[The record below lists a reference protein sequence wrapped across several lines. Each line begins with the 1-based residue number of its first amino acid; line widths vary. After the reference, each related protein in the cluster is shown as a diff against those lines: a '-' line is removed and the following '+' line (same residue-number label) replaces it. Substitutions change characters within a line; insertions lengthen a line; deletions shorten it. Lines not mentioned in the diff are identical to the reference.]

1 MRRLLYKPPAIF
13 EEEIIEAKRS
23 ITSRQ
28 KLRLAI
34 VVDQPFWFDGRT
46 YTTNSPFLQELS
58 FSTCFDEVRLFVPVQ
73 YSEGRKGKF
82 GLDDSLNKNIIIHPL
97 PFFERSGDVYRQSL
111 KVIPGAIKVIWKCIH
126 EWDIGCVVDYHII
139 GIIFFYISKLFEKKL
154 FNYLRSDIIEEFKAH
169 DKEGKKAFSY
179 FLVNFLGFFARIR
192 AKSSLTV
199 VVGDELYSKYKQ
211 FGSDIFKF
219 YPTRV
224 YGKDILSKAEIKSHG
239 TNTNIKLLTVGRL
252 TPEKGLIYLLK
263 ALKIIRE
270 KRHKFVLSIVG
281 DGKLDKELRN
291 VACDLDLSDSVI
303 FRGCISSKSELL
315 VIYQDADIFLLP
327 SLTEGIPKTLYE
339 AMARGVPIIA
349 TSVGGVPN
357 IIKDS
362 ENGLLVPPAKP
373 EAMAEAIL
381 RLINDEELR
390 IKLIK
395 NGLETVREYTLEKQ
409 RVRIINILRTHFSI

>member
-1 MRRLLYKPPAIF
+1 MRRLWCLYKPPAIF
-13 EEEIIEAKRS
+13 EQE
-23 ITSRQ
+23 TMQ
-28 KLRLAI
+28 KLSLAI

-73 YSEGRKGKF
+73 YSEGRKGRF

-97 PFFERSGDVYRQSL
+97 PFFERSGDVYRRPL

-139 GIIFFYISKLFEKKL
+139 SIIFFYISKLFEKKL
-154 FNYLRSDIIEEFKAH
+154 FNYLRSDIIGEFKAH
-169 DKEGKKAFSY
+169 DKEGKNAFSY
-179 FLVNFLGFFARIR
+179 FLANFLEFFARIR

-219 YPTRV
+219 YPTRI
-224 YGKDILSKAEIKSHG
+224 YGKDILPKDEIKGHG
-239 TNTNIKLLTVGRL
+239 TNIKLLTVGRL

-270 KRHKFVLSIVG
+270 KRHKFVLSVVG

-362 ENGLLVPPAKP
+362 ENGLLVPSANP

-390 IKLIK
+390 IKLI
-395 NGLETVREYTLEKQ
+395 NSALETVKEYTLEKQ
-409 RVRIINILRTHFSI
+409 RDRIISILQSHFGSELRR